1 MRPETAMD
9 VPPCFSNHLLA
20 SLRPCDLAALRTHL
34 TDIELPQETV
44 LFEPGDTMSR
54 VYFPLSGIVSL
65 VVDLT
70 SGQVIETAMIGRE
83 GMVGG
88 SSVPHAPLSLNRAV
102 VQVAGVAAMVPI
114 EAIRDL
120 AEQSASFREIMGRHQ
135 EHLVAQAQQST
146 ACNVAHPIEAR
157 LSRWLLRCR
166 DLLESNDISLTQ
178 EFLAEMLG
186 VRRTS
191 VTLVAHALQ
200 QTGFIR
206 YKQGHIHILDVE
218 GLREVA
224 CECYETL
231 RTHSER
237 LLAFEAH
244 ES

>member
-1 MRPETAMD
+1 MDVLTMAVADQEARAPSASLRARAEACPVAPPIECLQRPLPKGIAMPTYASPLARAFGRRWLRDASRSRLMRPESAMD
-9 VPPCFSNHLLA
+9 VPPRFSNHLLA

-88 SSVPHAPLSLNRAV
+88 SSVPDAPLSLNRAV

-135 EHLVAQAQQST
+135 EHLLAQAQQST
-146 ACNVAHPIEAR
+146 ACNAAHPIEGPPF
-157 LSRWLLRCR
+157 
-166 DLLESNDISLTQ
+166 T
-178 EFLAEMLG
+178 LAI
-186 VRRTS
+186 
-191 VTLVAHALQ
+191 ALP
-200 QTGFIR
+200 
-206 YKQGHIHILDVE
+206 
-218 GLREVA
+218 
-224 CECYETL
+224 
-231 RTHSER
+231 
-237 LLAFEAH
+237 
-244 ES
+244 